1 MALSNSFD
9 FTVTAA
15 DVILGALEK
24 NGVVEAGETPDTD
37 DSALMLRELN
47 KLVKQW
53 SHPADGAP
61 GLKVWLR
68 KTVYMFFAEG
78 TREYLLGPSGV
89 RATESYSTTT
99 LSADEAIGQT
109 TLSVT
114 DGSGTA
120 TSDVI
125 GIEQDDGSLHWSTIS
140 SGAAGNTPTIA
151 AALTVAAS
159 AGNRVFYY
167 TPVNSQN
174 YLPFR
179 PLEVVTA
186 MLRYYDTSG
195 NPIDGTPLDIF
206 FREELGAFEMV
217 SDKTAS
223 LADPVSILVE
233 PLRTQTRIT
242 LDSAAENVNKL
253 LRLKVLSPADDLDA
267 DTNDIAFPPE
277 WYSALEWELAKRTA
291 PSFRAPW
298 GQTSEANWAQAT
310 GIARQANPRGYQ
322 GGYRAVDG
330 DEDEM
335 SL

>member
-1 MALSNSFD
+1 MSLSNSFD
-9 FTVTAA
+9 YTVTAA

-24 NGVVEAGETPDTD
+24 LGVVEAGETPDTD
-37 DSALMLRELN
+37 DKALMLRELN

-53 SHPADGAP
+53 SHPSDGSP
-61 GLKVWLR
+61 GMKVWLR

-89 RATESYSTTT
+89 RATESYGTTT
-99 LSADEAIGQT
+99 ISANEAAGQT
-109 TLSVT
+109 TISVT

-120 TSDVI
+120 TSDII
-125 GIEQDDGSLHWSTIS
+125 GIEQDDGTLHWSTIS
-140 SGAAGNTPTIA
+140 SGAAGNTPVIA
-151 AALTVAAS
+151 AALTAAAS

-179 PLEVVTA
+179 PLEVISA
-186 MLRYYDTSG
+186 MLRYYDSAGTA
-195 NPIDGTPLDIF
+195 IDGTPLDVF
-206 FREELGAFEMV
+206 FREELGAFEQV
-217 SDKTAS
+217 SDKS
-223 LADPVSILVE
+223 SMADPVSMFVE

-242 LDSAAENVNKL
+242 LDAAAQNVDKL
-253 LRLKVLSPADDLDA
+253 LRLKVLSPADDLDS
-267 DTNDIAFPPE
+267 DTDNVAFPPE
-277 WYSALEWELAKRTA
+277 WFAALEWELAKRAA

-298 GQTSEANWAQAT
+298 AQTHEANWNQAT
-310 GIARQANPRGYQ
+310 AIARQANPRGYI
-322 GGYRAVDG
+322 GGFRAVDG